1 MAKLQAHYIIQ
12 LLQAF
17 FLCEEIVIIFFTLTA
32 FVYYIR
38 KITNVVEVVKPDMF
52 NISPPTSLSCCL
64 VLDSLNFF
72 LERYKP
78 LLIRSSNPIRTV
90 EQCPCP
96 QIRDS
101 SRIVLYLYF
110 HHELI
115 VQIFPHNF

>member
-64 VLDSLNFF
+64 VLDSLNSF
-72 LERYKP
+72 LKDTNHYSYAAPTIYE
-78 LLIRSSNPIRTV
+78 LLSNAP
-90 EQCPCP
+90 
-96 QIRDS
+96 
-101 SRIVLYLYF
+101 VLR
-110 HHELI
+110 
-115 VQIFPHNF
+115 